1 METFIN
7 ELIELLDEK
16 PSIAV
21 DANTEFQELSEWDSL
36 VNLSLIIMVSETYG
50 KSLDGEEIRK
60 CVTISDLFDLINV

>member
-16 PSIAV
+16 PSIPV
-21 DANTEFQELSEWDSL
+21 DANTEFQELTGWDSL

>member
-16 PSIAV
+16 PSIPV

-36 VNLSLIIMVSETYG
+36 VNLSLIIMVSDNYG

-60 CVTISDLFDLINV
+60 CVTISDLFDLINA

>member
-16 PSIAV
+16 PSIPV